1 MHRVFAR
8 ACSPASVS
16 FRVSRKDPQEA
27 VLICDD
33 EQAFL
38 DLLSFNLSEA
48 GMKTEA
54 VANGADALKLAATF
68 RPAVVILD
76 LMLPDMSGTDVC
88 RRLRSNP
95 ETSDVGILMLTARG
109 DEYDRIVGFEVGA
122 DDYVVK
128 PFSVREVVLRVK
140 ALARRTHERRVA
152 RESREGGR
160 RFRYLGLEVD
170 PVQHRVFIDGQETT
184 LRPLEFKLLALLVE
198 HPGRVFSRADLLED
212 VWGMPRDLSTRTVD
226 THVRRLRSR
235 LGVYEHA
242 IETVAGFGYRL
253 GS

>member
-1 MHRVFAR
+1 M
-8 ACSPASVS
+8 
-16 FRVSRKDPQEA
+16 KDPQES

-38 DLLSFNLSEA
+38 DLLSFNLGEA

-54 VANGADALKLAATF
+54 VATGGEALRLMHSF

-88 RRLRSNP
+88 RRLRSDP
-95 ETSDVGILMLTARG
+95 ETADVGSLMLTARG

-140 ALARRTHERRVA
+140 ALARRTLERRLA
-152 RESREGGR
+152 RDSLDGGR
-160 RFRYLGLEVD
+160 RLRYLGLEVD
-170 PVQHRVFIDGQETT
+170 PVRHRVFIDGQETT

-235 LGVYEHA
+235 LGQYEHA